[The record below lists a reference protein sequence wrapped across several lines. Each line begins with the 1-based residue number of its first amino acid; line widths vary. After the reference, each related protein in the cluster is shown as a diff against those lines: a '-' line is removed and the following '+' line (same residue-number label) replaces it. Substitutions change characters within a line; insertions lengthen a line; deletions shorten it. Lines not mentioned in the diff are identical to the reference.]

1 MKSMLGLAV
10 IPFVL
15 LAGCASVEKAGNG
28 AKAASAGSY
37 YCWKNKLAAEGDNLV
52 CNWETSAA
60 DACRSTHSTSMSK
73 GTVGAGPKD
82 AGRCANGEWLVQV
95 TTK

>member
-1 MKSMLGLAV
+1 MKTMLGLAV

-15 LAGCASVEKAGNG
+15 FAGCASVEKASNG
-28 AKAASAGSY
+28 AKAATGGSH
-37 YCWKNKLAAEGDNLV
+37 YCWKNKLATEGDNLV
-52 CNWETSAA
+52 CNWADSVA

-73 GTVGAGPKD
+73 GSVGAPKD